1 MKIVQQDFALNP
13 PGSLKIIVEE
23 QDDLWIAYNIIAKG
37 DTFVADTTRR
47 VVSSDNLN
55 RKKPAPRVKI
65 RLQIK
70 VTDVSYEKDS
80 PILRVRG
87 RTLISNKLMPSGS
100 YHTLE
105 IERHKEFDLTKE
117 VWSSD
122 VINTLHES
130 EKASTADLAVII
142 FQQESG
148 QVFLVGHKTTLCAK
162 IEASKTDSKAASNK
176 FYEKVFQAFVK
187 HFRGYL
193 FQEAHR
199 LKMKSIE
206 DNKSRFM
213 MVNIGN
219 KSSLKEIFSDQD
231 VMGLII
237 RTKAGMEIRVY
248 KEFSDLLLLDSDRAC
263 YGPKSVEIAK
273 EMMAI
278 ETLLIIDDLVK
289 SKDIALRRKYTEL
302 AKSVKKAGGKAIV
315 FSSKHVSGEQ
325 LAKLTGIAAIL
336 RFPIPNIDD
345 LYYFF
350 FFFFFF

>member
-87 RTLISNKLMPSGS
+87 RTLISNKLIPSGS

-148 QVFLVGHKTTLCAK
+148 QVFL
-162 IEASKTDSKAASNK
+162 ASKTDSKAASNK

-187 HFRGYL
+187 HVNFDNGFRGYL

-325 LAKLTGIAAIL
+325 LAKLTG
-336 RFPIPNIDD
+336 
-345 LYYFF
+345 FF
-350 FFFFFF
+350 

>member
-37 DTFVADTTRR
+37 DTFVADSTRR
-47 VVSSDNLN
+47 
-55 RKKPAPRVKI
+55 KPAPRVKI

-80 PILRVRG
+80 PILCVRG

-187 HFRGYL
+187 HVNF
-193 FQEAHR
+193 
-199 LKMKSIE
+199 
-206 DNKSRFM
+206 DNG
-213 MVNIGN
+213 V
-219 KSSLKEIFSDQD
+219 
-231 VMGLII
+231 
-237 RTKAGMEIRVY
+237 
-248 KEFSDLLLLDSDRAC
+248 
-263 YGPKSVEIAK
+263 
-273 EMMAI
+273 
-278 ETLLIIDDLVK
+278 
-289 SKDIALRRKYTEL
+289 
-302 AKSVKKAGGKAIV
+302 
-315 FSSKHVSGEQ
+315 
-325 LAKLTGIAAIL
+325 
-336 RFPIPNIDD
+336 
-345 LYYFF
+345 
-350 FFFFFF
+350 

>member
-1 MKIVQQDFALNP
+1 MP
-13 PGSLKIIVEE
+13 P
-23 QDDLWIAYNIIAKG
+23 
-37 DTFVADTTRR
+37 
-47 VVSSDNLN
+47 
-55 RKKPAPRVKI
+55 
-65 RLQIK
+65 
-70 VTDVSYEKDS
+70 
-80 PILRVRG
+80 
-87 RTLISNKLMPSGS
+87 GS

-122 VINTLHES
+122 VISTLHES

-162 IEASKTDSKAASNK
+162 IEASKTDSNAASNK
-176 FYEKVFQAFVK
+176 FYEKVFQACVK
-187 HFRGYL
+187 HVNFDNGVRCVVIGSPGSIKQEFRGYL

-219 KSSLKEIFSDQD
+219 KGSLKEIFNDQD

-248 KEFSDLLLLDSDRAC
+248 KEFSDLLLQDSDRVC
-263 YGPKSVEIAK
+263 YGPKSVEIATQ
-273 EMMAI
+273 MAI
-278 ETLLIIDDLVK
+278 ETLLIMDDLVK
-289 SKDIALRRKYTEL
+289 RKDIALRRKYTEL

-315 FSSKHVSGEQ
+315 FSSNHVSGEQ
-325 LAKLTGIAAIL
+325 LAKLTSIAAIL

-345 LYYFF
+345 LY
-350 FFFFFF
+350 

>member
-1 MKIVQQDFALNP
+1 
-13 PGSLKIIVEE
+13 
-23 QDDLWIAYNIIAKG
+23 
-37 DTFVADTTRR
+37 
-47 VVSSDNLN
+47 
-55 RKKPAPRVKI
+55 
-65 RLQIK
+65 
-70 VTDVSYEKDS
+70 
-80 PILRVRG
+80 
-87 RTLISNKLMPSGS
+87 MPSGS

-122 VINTLHES
+122 VISTLHES

-187 HFRGYL
+187 HVNFDNGVRCVVIGSPGSIKQEFRGYL

-219 KSSLKEIFSDQD
+219 KGSLKEIFNDQD

-248 KEFSDLLLLDSDRAC
+248 KEFSYLLLLDSDRAC

-325 LAKLTGIAAIL
+325 LAGLTGIAAIL

-345 LYYFF
+345 LY
-350 FFFFFF
+350 

>member
-13 PGSLKIIVEE
+13 PGSLKIIVDE

-187 HFRGYL
+187 HVNF
-193 FQEAHR
+193 
-199 LKMKSIE
+199 
-206 DNKSRFM
+206 DNG
-213 MVNIGN
+213 V
-219 KSSLKEIFSDQD
+219 
-231 VMGLII
+231 
-237 RTKAGMEIRVY
+237 
-248 KEFSDLLLLDSDRAC
+248 
-263 YGPKSVEIAK
+263 
-273 EMMAI
+273 
-278 ETLLIIDDLVK
+278 
-289 SKDIALRRKYTEL
+289 
-302 AKSVKKAGGKAIV
+302 
-315 FSSKHVSGEQ
+315 
-325 LAKLTGIAAIL
+325 
-336 RFPIPNIDD
+336 
-345 LYYFF
+345 
-350 FFFFFF
+350 